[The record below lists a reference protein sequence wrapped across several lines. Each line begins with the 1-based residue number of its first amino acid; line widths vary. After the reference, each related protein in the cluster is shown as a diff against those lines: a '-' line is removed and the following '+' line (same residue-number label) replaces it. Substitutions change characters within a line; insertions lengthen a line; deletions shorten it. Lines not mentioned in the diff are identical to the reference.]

1 LCLAP
6 ALAILIVTVE
16 DIRREAGIGSQ
27 EEEFARVSGSGS
39 SEWSLREVKGLS
51 LRILSNSHSRVD
63 NVSSFTSFCFNMAPK
78 IFWAEQIIYSQIPP

>member
-1 LCLAP
+1 LAP

-39 SEWSLREVKGLS
+39 SECSLREVKRLS
-51 LRILSNSHSRVD
+51 LGILSTSHSRVD
-63 NVSSFTSFCFNMAPK
+63 VVH
-78 IFWAEQIIYSQIPP
+78 QLLL